1 MTNST
6 KNAHIDADHV
16 TWNGRALDVTDL
28 GTRQTIAFV
37 AQDDSLP
44 VTSTPREAIMFSAR
58 LRLDKHKTMEEISEI
73 TETMLAQLHLL
84 ACADTLVGGALLKG
98 ISGGERKRTSVG
110 VELVTRPKLVFLDE
124 PTSGLDSFN
133 ALELLRVLQQ
143 VASTGSAVML
153 TIHQPSSEIWETFD
167 RLMLLKKGKVMYE
180 GRRELVNEKFSACG
194 YPLPPDYNPA
204 DWIMYCA
211 QSATMETLEKAG
223 FFPVNDFSAHG
234 KKLQQDNAKA
244 LASQVSK
251 LDAAAPP
258 SDRVGFK
265 TQVKWLFA
273 RELKHLKRNTHP
285 LRTRTAMTVVISLL
299 CGVLFFEAA
308 KQSYDSFINLQ
319 TAFGAL
325 MLAMMANMFSTT
337 LPALVAFPEERPVFL
352 REYSAGCYS
361 VVAYFIARLTM
372 EICITAAQVTV
383 STLITYFMVGFTQN
397 YGLFWLVTYVM
408 ALASTALGVMIG
420 SAVSE
425 PSVAIE
431 LLPAVFMREFVESVV
446 YIFGL
451 AALVSSAEKRKL
463 HSANMLA
470 LFVFLQPKSYLRDS
484 SSPRKR
490 CPIGSLG

>member
-1 MTNST
+1 
-6 KNAHIDADHV
+6 
-16 TWNGRALDVTDL
+16 
-28 GTRQTIAFV
+28 
-37 AQDDSLP
+37 
-44 VTSTPREAIMFSAR
+44 
-58 LRLDKHKTMEEISEI
+58 
-73 TETMLAQLHLL
+73 
-84 ACADTLVGGALLKG
+84 
-98 ISGGERKRTSVG
+98 
-110 VELVTRPKLVFLDE
+110 
-124 PTSGLDSFN
+124 
-133 ALELLRVLQQ
+133 
-143 VASTGSAVML
+143 
-153 TIHQPSSEIWETFD
+153 
-167 RLMLLKKGKVMYE
+167 
-180 GRRELVNEKFSACG
+180 
-194 YPLPPDYNPA
+194 
-204 DWIMYCA
+204 
-211 QSATMETLEKAG
+211 
-223 FFPVNDFSAHG
+223 
-234 KKLQQDNAKA
+234 
-244 LASQVSK
+244 
-251 LDAAAPP
+251 
-258 SDRVGFK
+258 
-265 TQVKWLFA
+265 
-273 RELKHLKRNTHP
+273 
-285 LRTRTAMTVVISLL
+285 
-299 CGVLFFEAA
+299 LFFEAA